1 MIYRFIILAVITF
14 LAIPIGGCSTETIE
28 DPQPD
33 PLQVQLNALL
43 QNGGASWSTVGGT
56 VRKDGFDVS
65 SQFTGFTVTFGEFT
79 YTTQNSVDT
88 AWPGSGTWQFSNNNP
103 NTILRDDGVLID
115 VSLSSNFL
123 HLRFT
128 VDGSAGGRVEG
139 IAGEF
144 IFALSGN

>member
-1 MIYRFIILAVITF
+1 MIYRFIILAVITS

-33 PLQVQLNALL
+33 PLQVQLNAL
-43 QNGGASWSTVGGT
+43 QNGGASWSTVGGS
-56 VRKDGFDVS
+56 VSKDGFDVS
-65 SQFTGFTVTFGEFT
+65 SQFTGFTVNFGEFT

-88 AWPGSGTWQFSNNNP
+88 AWSGSGTWQFSNNNP
-103 NTILRDDGVLID
+103 NLILRDDGVLID
-115 VSLSSNFL
+115 VNLNGNTL
-123 HLRFT
+123 VLRFT
-128 VDGSAGGRVEG
+128 VDGTAGGRVAG